1 MNFFFVIK
9 NCYYNKYINFL
20 LVKVF
25 GFGKDW
31 STGLNARQ
39 WLYINFYILFR
50 CIWIFFSY
58 LKKKKRISFRNQWD
72 LRWWQRW
79 ESLINL
85 PQRTSNA
92 NARDTA
98 TRVCRF
104 AAIGACALFEVFF
117 LKFFKHVFH
126 WTKE

>member
-58 LKKKKRISFRNQWD
+58 LKKKKEF
-72 LRWWQRW
+72 
-79 ESLINL
+79 
-85 PQRTSNA
+85 
-92 NARDTA
+92 
-98 TRVCRF
+98 
-104 AAIGACALFEVFF
+104 LFETNGICDDDRDGNLLLICHKEQATPTREIQPPEFVASLLLEHVLFSRFF
-117 LKFFKHVFH
+117 FFKFFKHVFH